1 MCIVIVGFF
10 KSIQFKF
17 VLIYTLLILLAM
29 QLIGVDFSSSL
40 EKNYINSKQESMVKE
55 AKTLSYFVSEAIKKA
70 EETDKGDMNVIS
82 KMVQDQISDVSD
94 NNIKVISK
102 DRIIVASS
110 NDNSDELG
118 KQDNDKLVVKDLY
131 TSEDAIPRILRSKSD
146 NGRVMIVTT
155 PITVGKEKFGLLYM
169 EDSLNGIYKELRT
182 TNNYLTSA
190 IAIALIVTALLG
202 YFLARTITRPLGQMR
217 RQAGAV
223 SQGDFSLRVD
233 HNDDDEI
240 GQLANS
246 FNNMTDR
253 LQEANALTEAER
265 RRLRSVLTY
274 MTDGV
279 IATDRDGCIILVN
292 DRSEELLHVYRENI
306 LGKSIIDLL
315 KIENE
320 VHVDDLYDMENSMTL
335 DFSTEHQKLLIRAH
349 FSVILKENG
358 AIDGLIAVLHD
369 VTEQEQI
376 DEERREF
383 VANVSH
389 ELRTPLTTMKSYF
402 EALSDGAVEDES
414 LRSKFLRVTQNETE
428 RMIRLVNDLLRLSKL
443 DAEDPNF
450 NKQTTNYIAFL
461 KGIID
466 RFEMSKEQHIHFVLK
481 LPMGSIYTY
490 LDRDKMTQVID
501 NVISNAI
508 KYSPNG
514 GSITFRVVKKGNH
527 LVTEIKDQ
535 GVGIPKENLT
545 KIFDRFFRVDKARS
559 RNLGGTGLGLAIAK
573 EIIAA
578 HGGEIWADSE
588 WNKGTT
594 VFFTLPLSRGGSY
607 DA

>member
-1 MCIVIVGFF
+1 MCIVGFF

-40 EKNYINSKQESMVKE
+40 EKNYINSKQDSMVKE

-70 EETDKGDMNVIS
+70 EETDKGDMDVIS
-82 KMVQDQISDVSD
+82 KTVQDQISDVGED
-94 NNIKVISK
+94 NVKVISK
-102 DRIIVASS
+102 DRIILASS

-131 TSEDAIPRILRSKSD
+131 TEEDAIPRILRSKSN

-233 HNDDDEI
+233 HNEDDEI

-279 IATDRDGCIILVN
+279 IATDRDGCIILMN

-306 LGKSIIDLL
+306 LGESIIDLL
-315 KIENE
+315 KIEDE

-335 DFSTEHQKLLIRAH
+335 DFSTEHQKLLIRVH

-358 AIDGLIAVLHD
+358 AVDGLIAVLHD

-402 EALSDGAVEDES
+402 EALSDGAAEDEN
-414 LRSKFLRVTQNETE
+414 LRNKFLRVTQHETE

-450 NKQTTNYIAFL
+450 NKQTTNYVAFL

-466 RFEMSKEQHIHFVLK
+466 RFEMSKEQHIHFSLK
-481 LPMGSIYTY
+481 LPKGSIYTY

-514 GSITFRVVKKGNH
+514 GTITFKVVKKGNH

-588 WNKGTT
+588 WKKGTT

>member
-82 KMVQDQISDVSD
+82 KMVQDQISDVGD
-94 NNIKVISK
+94 NNVKVISK

-450 NKQTTNYIAFL
+450 NKQTTNYVAFL

-481 LPMGSIYTY
+481 LPKGSIYTY